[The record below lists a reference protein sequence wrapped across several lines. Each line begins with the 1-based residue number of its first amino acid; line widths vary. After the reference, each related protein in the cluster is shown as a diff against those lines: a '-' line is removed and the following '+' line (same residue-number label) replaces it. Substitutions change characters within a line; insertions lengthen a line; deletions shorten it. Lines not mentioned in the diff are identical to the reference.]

1 MVDLQDRLER
11 ALSDRYRVERELG
24 HGGMAIVYLAE
35 DRKHH
40 RRVAIKVLRPE
51 LAQAVGAERFLREI
65 AIAGQLTHPNLLP
78 LHDSGHIDG
87 LLYYVMPFVEGESLR
102 DRLSRDTQLP
112 FEDVLTISR
121 EVADALAFAHA
132 RGLIHRDIKP
142 ENVLLQAG
150 HAVVSDFGIAR
161 AIGAAGGDRLTETGL
176 AVGTPAYMS
185 PEQASGDQAIDARS
199 DVYSLGCLVYEML
212 AGEPPYTGA
221 TPQAILARKVVEPVP
236 SLRVVRDTVPLAVEQ
251 VVTKALAKVP
261 ADRFTTAAQFRD
273 ALERAFASSEV
284 ATPRPLMTRPRG
296 LALSGMLALVL
307 VGGGWWVSKLVT
319 RVGTARIES
328 LAVLPLANLSGNAEQ
343 DYFAAG
349 MHEALITD
357 LAKLGAFK
365 RVIARASVMRYRNTE
380 EPLPQVARELGVDL
394 IVTGSVLRDGN
405 RLRVTAQLIN
415 AATQENLWADRY
427 EREVREVLSLQNEIV
442 IAITQGIKLQLPPE
456 TRARLASARAVNPEA
471 YEAYLKGKF
480 YLNKFT
486 PEGFEKGL
494 TFLHEAIAKDSTDP
508 LSYAALA
515 LGYSLIGHEAM
526 PDAFK
531 RARVAARKASE
542 LGGTLAETQEAFA
555 ENKLYSEWDW
565 AGSQEYFQR
574 ALALNPSLPEA
585 HAHYSWYLQLMGRRD
600 EAFAEMLRAEDVDP
614 LTPLWPAWLAWQYWV
629 AGQLDKGIDEA
640 RKSLDLNP
648 DFPWGLFILGVLYAE
663 KGMHPEAIEAHLKA
677 TRSSPA
683 VKWGLGRTYAQAG
696 RMAEARQIA
705 AELTKDVTPMNAWGL
720 AVIHAA
726 LGEKDQA
733 FRWLDKAVDL
743 RFSWVPWI
751 NSDPSL
757 APLRTDPRFQE
768 LARRLKVPS

>member
-1 MVDLQDRLER
+1 
-11 ALSDRYRVERELG
+11 
-24 HGGMAIVYLAE
+24 
-35 DRKHH
+35 
-40 RRVAIKVLRPE
+40 
-51 LAQAVGAERFLREI
+51 
-65 AIAGQLTHPNLLP
+65 
-78 LHDSGHIDG
+78 
-87 LLYYVMPFVEGESLR
+87 
-102 DRLSRDTQLP
+102 
-112 FEDVLTISR
+112 
-121 EVADALAFAHA
+121 
-132 RGLIHRDIKP
+132 
-142 ENVLLQAG
+142 
-150 HAVVSDFGIAR
+150 
-161 AIGAAGGDRLTETGL
+161 
-176 AVGTPAYMS
+176 
-185 PEQASGDQAIDARS
+185 
-199 DVYSLGCLVYEML
+199 
-212 AGEPPYTGA
+212 
-221 TPQAILARKVVEPVP
+221 
-236 SLRVVRDTVPLAVEQ
+236 
-251 VVTKALAKVP
+251 
-261 ADRFTTAAQFRD
+261 
-273 ALERAFASSEV
+273 
-284 ATPRPLMTRPRG
+284 
-296 LALSGMLALVL
+296 
-307 VGGGWWVSKLVT
+307 
-319 RVGTARIES
+319 
-328 LAVLPLANLSGNAEQ
+328 
-343 DYFAAG
+343 
-349 MHEALITD
+349 
-357 LAKLGAFK
+357 
-365 RVIARASVMRYRNTE
+365 
-380 EPLPQVARELGVDL
+380 
-394 IVTGSVLRDGN
+394 
-405 RLRVTAQLIN
+405 
-415 AATQENLWADRY
+415 
-427 EREVREVLSLQNEIV
+427 
-442 IAITQGIKLQLPPE
+442 
-456 TRARLASARAVNPEA
+456 
-471 YEAYLKGKF
+471 
-480 YLNKFT
+480 
-486 PEGFEKGL
+486 
-494 TFLHEAIAKDSTDP
+494 
-508 LSYAALA
+508 
-515 LGYSLIGHEAM
+515 M